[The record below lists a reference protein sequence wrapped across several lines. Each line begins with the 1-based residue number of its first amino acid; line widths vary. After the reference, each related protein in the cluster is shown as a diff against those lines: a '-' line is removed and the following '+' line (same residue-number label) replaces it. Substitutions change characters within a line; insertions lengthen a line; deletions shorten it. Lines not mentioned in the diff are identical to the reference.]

1 MLTWLHPYAVT
12 DELLSRTDEKLDCLH
27 VSNIANGNLNSM
39 CQKNLENKNATI
51 IATFYVSMA
60 CQQGFCIKLW
70 PMGKGWGC
78 EAVISLIY
86 QAGHLMTDN
95 FNFSVKLADWL
106 LKHPSPLTGMLV
118 SGYLLLEPSTVVLL
132 LRSSS
137 FQAAEREVWPKSQ
150 LCWRSGAVLAAHGH
164 TVSASVERSLCSR
177 ENRSAGGLC
186 AQDFEVGVGAKIKRI
201 LFFMEWICGLGV
213 QILDW
218 NPFCFLHRQR

>member
-39 CQKNLENKNATI
+39 CQKALRIKMLAI

-70 PMGKGWGC
+70 PMGKGWAC
-78 EAVISLIY
+78 ETVISLIY

-106 LKHPSPLTGMLV
+106 LKHPSLLTGMVL

-132 LRSSS
+132 LHSSS
-137 FQAAEREVWPKSQ
+137 FQAAKRAALAKFTALHIQEWGTDGCSPSPGQ
-150 LCWRSGAVLAAHGH
+150 L
-164 TVSASVERSLCSR
+164 SLPLWKGSCVH
-177 ENRSAGGLC
+177 EKIEMLGGC
-186 AQDFEVGVGAKIKRI
+186 VPRAQAPSSLR
-201 LFFMEWICGLGV
+201 
-213 QILDW
+213 
-218 NPFCFLHRQR
+218 